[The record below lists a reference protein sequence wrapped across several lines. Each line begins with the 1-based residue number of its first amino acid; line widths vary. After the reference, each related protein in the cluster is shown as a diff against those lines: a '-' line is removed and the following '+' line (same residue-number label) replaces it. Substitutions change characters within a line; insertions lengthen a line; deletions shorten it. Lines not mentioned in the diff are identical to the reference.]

1 MSTAL
6 LLNERFVAVFP
17 SLVRTLGALAD
28 AAVLQEIHYQL
39 QTGGKESD
47 GHRWVPATVRDLSDA
62 IGLSPDAVTRTTK
75 RLRDRGILITS
86 NPEAFQRRTW
96 WRVDYDALNHLA
108 ETQNGNG
115 ENAKSKPPKAPNPK
129 SEIASST
136 TLKEHKE
143 LKEVITPP
151 SGANV
156 VKAFVDAFVS
166 LYNEQPDKQLIGRI
180 GRDAKRMLSEG
191 KELGILIASAEA
203 CAQSGHGNLPA
214 SYTQT
219 ITAGKRNAP
228 RGFAGIKEF
237 LEDLNDAS

>member
-17 SLVRTLGALAD
+17 SLVRALGALAD

-39 QTGGKESD
+39 QIGGKESD
-47 GHRWVPATVRDLSDA
+47 GHRWVPATARDLSDA

-75 RLRDRGILITS
+75 RLRDRGILVTS
-86 NPEAFQRRTW
+86 NPEGYERRTW

-108 ETQNGNG
+108 ETQNASR
-115 ENAKSKPPKAPNPK
+115 EIAKSKPAKSPNP
-129 SEIASST
+129 SCEIASST
-136 TLKEHKE
+136 STKELKEV
-143 LKEVITPP
+143 KEVITPP
-151 SGANV
+151 SGGDV

-166 LYNEQPDKQLIGRI
+166 LYNETPDKQLIGRI

-191 KELGILIASAEA
+191 KELAILVASAEA

>member
-115 ENAKSKPPKAPNPK
+115 ENAKSKPPKAQTPK

-191 KELGILIASAEA
+191 KELAILIASAEA

-228 RGFAGIKEF
+228 RGFAGIREF
-237 LEDLNDAS
+237 LDDLNDAS

>member
-1 MSTAL
+1 MNGLWRYFRRSFARLEHSPTRRYFRKFIINFRL
-6 LLNERFVAVFP
+6 VA
-17 SLVRTLGALAD
+17 
-28 AAVLQEIHYQL
+28 
-39 QTGGKESD
+39 KK
-47 GHRWVPATVRDLSDA
+47 ATVTVGFQQPFVTCQMPL
-62 IGLSPDAVTRTTK
+62 GFHLMPSPEQLNDCAT
-75 RLRDRGILITS
+75 
-86 NPEAFQRRTW
+86 FQRRTG

-115 ENAKSKPPKAPNPK
+115 ENAKSKPPKSQTPK

-191 KELGILIASAEA
+191 KELAILIASAEA